1 MRRALAGLAV
11 ACALLANVRA
21 RADDEPAATL
31 EHESSLGPVSV
42 RVSLEPA
49 RPRIGDPLTLRIEA
63 RAEAGVE
70 LLMPEFG
77 EALERFRVSEFV
89 PAEEVDPEGRTLA
102 RQLYRLQTERSGKQ
116 RIPPIAIEFVDRREG
131 QRAAPEGAD
140 AYELETEAI
149 EFEVES
155 VLPEGA
161 ALELR
166 PAKSELE
173 PLRTGGG
180 WLWPLALL
188 VLAAAGAGP
197 FAWRA
202 LAAQRARAGRSSAYD
217 VARAE
222 LDALLRDGRPDAE
235 RMDPFFVA
243 LSSIVR
249 RYVEARFQLRSPELT
264 TEEFLEVLAA
274 SPELGREHQQL
285 LRDFLR
291 RADLVKF
298 AHHVPDAQAL
308 DASIAAAERFLAE
321 TRESPEAASAAAP
334 SPEPAH
340 A

>member
-1 MRRALAGLAV
+1 MSAALRAVALACAMLA
-11 ACALLANVRA
+11 AADA
-21 RADDEPAATL
+21 RADEAAPL
-31 EHESSLGPVSV
+31 ARESSLGPVSA

-49 RPRIGDPLTLRIEA
+49 KPRIGDPLALRIEA
-63 RAEAGVE
+63 RAEPGVE

-89 PAEEVDPEGRTLA
+89 PAEEVDAQGRTVA

-131 QRAAPEGAD
+131 QRPAPEGAD
-140 AYELETEAI
+140 AYELSTESI

-166 PAKSELE
+166 PAKPELE
-173 PLRTGGG
+173 PLGTGGV
-180 WLWPLALL
+180 LWPLLALA
-188 VLAAAGAGP
+188 LAAAAVAP

-202 LAAQRARAGRSSAYD
+202 LAARSALAGRRSAYD
-217 VARAE
+217 TARAE
-222 LDALLRDGRPDAE
+222 LDALLREGRPDAA

-264 TEEFLEVLAA
+264 TEEFLEVLSA

-285 LRDFLR
+285 LQEFLR
-291 RADLVKF
+291 GADLVKF

-321 TRESPEAASAAAP
+321 TREAPDAP
-334 SPEPAH
+334 SRAAGPEPAH

>member
-1 MRRALAGLAV
+1 MRLAAVALVLCCALAGG
-11 ACALLANVRA
+11 VRA
-21 RADDEPAATL
+21 DEAEPLAR
-31 EHESSLGPVSV
+31 ESSLGPVSV

-63 RAEAGVE
+63 RAEPGVE

-89 PAEEVDPEGRTLA
+89 PAEEIDAEGRTVA

-116 RIPPIAIEFVDRREG
+116 RIPPLSIEFVDRREG

-140 AYELETEAI
+140 AYELATEGI

-166 PAKSELE
+166 PAKPELE
-173 PLRTGGG
+173 PLGSGAAL
-180 WLWPLALL
+180 LWPLLAVA
-188 VLAAAGAGP
+188 VLAAGAAP
-197 FAWRA
+197 FAWRTLAARRA
-202 LAAQRARAGRSSAYD
+202 LAGRRSAYD

-222 LDALLRDGRPDAE
+222 LDALLRDGRPDAAH
-235 RMDPFFVA
+235 MDPFFVA

-264 TEEFLEVLAA
+264 TEEFLEVLSA

-285 LRDFLR
+285 LQDFLR

-298 AHHVPDAQAL
+298 AHHVPDAAAL
-308 DASIAAAERFLAE
+308 DASIAAAERFLGE
-321 TRESPEAASAAAP
+321 TREVSEAPLRAP
-334 SPEPAH
+334 GPEPAH

>member
-1 MRRALAGLAV
+1 MRVATIMLAALMLAV
-11 ACALLANVRA
+11 PA
-21 RADDEPAATL
+21 RAADEPALL
-31 EHESSLGPVSV
+31 ERESSLGPVRV

-49 RPRIGDPLTLRIEA
+49 KPRIGDPLTLRIEA
-63 RAEAGVE
+63 RAEPGVE

-89 PAEEVDPEGRTLA
+89 PADEIDADGRTVA
-102 RQLYRLQTERSGKQ
+102 RQLYRLQTERSGVQ

-140 AYELETEAI
+140 AYELQTESI

-166 PAKSELE
+166 PAKDELE
-173 PLRTGGG
+173 PLSSGGA
-180 WLWPLALL
+180 WLWLLAALALG
-188 VLAAAGAGP
+188 AAGAAP
-197 FAWRA
+197 FAWRM
-202 LAAQRARAGRSSAYD
+202 LAAQRARSDRRSAYEI
-217 VARAE
+217 ARAE
-222 LDALLRDGRPDAE
+222 LDALLRDGRPDAGG
-235 RMDPFFVA
+235 MDPFFVA

-264 TEEFLEVLAA
+264 TEEFLDVLAD

-285 LRDFLR
+285 LQEFLR

-308 DASIAAAERFLAE
+308 DASIAAAERFLNE
-321 TRESPEAASAAAP
+321 TREVPEAPEPRAP
-334 SPEPAH
+334 QEPAH